1 MLILKEIGVTY
12 LGTAY
17 QITDK
22 YGFYAGNENVHDVPQ
37 QVIDAGR
44 EIMEN
49 GVKLGFFGVA
59 GFDLLLDKNDDVFAI
74 DLNFRQNGST
84 SMLLLQEELNSSYQ
98 KFYSYFSN
106 GDNEHFFNTILK
118 FVKRAYYIHYLIMM
132 VIGLERMQLT
142 LVLVVYGL
150 EIQKKP

>member
-1 MLILKEIGVTY
+1 
-12 LGTAY
+12 
-17 QITDK
+17 
-22 YGFYAGNENVHDVPQ
+22 
-37 QVIDAGR
+37 
-44 EIMEN
+44 
-49 GVKLGFFGVA
+49 
-59 GFDLLLDKNDDVFAI
+59 
-74 DLNFRQNGST
+74 
-84 SMLLLQEELNSSYQ
+84 MLLLQEELNSSYQ
-98 KFYSYFSN
+98 KFYSYSN

>member
-1 MLILKEIGVTY
+1 
-12 LGTAY
+12 
-17 QITDK
+17 
-22 YGFYAGNENVHDVPQ
+22 
-37 QVIDAGR
+37 
-44 EIMEN
+44 
-49 GVKLGFFGVA
+49 
-59 GFDLLLDKNDDVFAI
+59 
-74 DLNFRQNGST
+74 
-84 SMLLLQEELNSSYQ
+84 MLLLQEELNSSYQ

-150 EIQKKP
+150 EIQKAIEKIEKSFLAELDKINLP

>member
-1 MLILKEIGVTY
+1 M
-12 LGTAY
+12 
-17 QITDK
+17 
-22 YGFYAGNENVHDVPQ
+22 F
-37 QVIDAGR
+37 
-44 EIMEN
+44 
-49 GVKLGFFGVA
+49 
-59 GFDLLLDKNDDVFAI
+59 FAI